1 MRRRTGRLARRSW
14 SVNRKTPMSK
24 PLEIDYARENDL
36 TVKEVRDCP
45 AFAHL
50 TDEEAEEVIETLK
63 LFTKIACDFYK
74 KGA

>member
-1 MRRRTGRLARRSW
+1 
-14 SVNRKTPMSK
+14 MSK